1 MTNTIIAVAVM
12 ATLLAMAVLG
22 GGGYM

>member
-12 ATLLAMAVLG
+12 ATLLAVAVLG